1 MVFTKGGR
9 TRLTIAALGVLAA
22 GLAVSSARGAPVRAF
37 KTPPGPLTGVLL
49 DFAVQADISIGTDEA
64 THCPRPSPGV
74 EGRFTVI
81 QALDHILAGTGCGY
95 RILDASTVQIVRA
108 RPAEPPRA
116 PRSPANAA
124 PSPPKPPTPAQTIP
138 TRSVLPEVV
147 VTATR
152 RSALAIRLPD
162 SIGVIS
168 GARMATDR
176 DTSLGDLAGQAAG
189 LTVTNLGPGSDKT
202 IIRGLS
208 DGGLT
213 GHTQSTVGIYLDDTR
228 LTYNAPDPD
237 LRLADVDQV
246 EVLQGPQGALYGSG
260 SIAGVIHI
268 VTRAPDMDRYGG
280 SLLLSGAGTEGGT
293 ASGVVEAVANL
304 PLIPGKL
311 AVRAVGYGE
320 HDGGYIGNVILG
332 NSATNTTDRLG
343 GRLAVRLNLNG
354 DWSLEAGLTHQTL
367 DSADSQYATPRLGPY
382 QRNVHL
388 QEPHGNDFD
397 ALHLTVQGALPAG
410 EFKNTLSLVRH
421 QLDERYD
428 ASGALLNFIARPSL
442 PLGPPVPSAYDE
454 RDRIASVV
462 DEATLTSIG
471 ASRFQWLLG
480 GFVSSGRQTVDSII
494 TTAPPIAGVAYAE
507 TRTDQI
513 QELAAYGE
521 ATYDLTS
528 SLAVGAGARVGF
540 TQVSTTSL
548 VSAPFSDQTAPFR
561 GRLSNLDW
569 APKVSLRYQ
578 ISPTAMAYVLISEG
592 SRGDGFNTSGPIGTV
607 FSGPGG
613 MAEPFRR
620 FHGDELWNFE
630 AGAKLRTL
638 SGHLTLRAT
647 GFYAIWTNIQ
657 SDQLLPS
664 GLPYTANI
672 GDGRNFGLELEAAYA
687 IDGLELRLNSLLD
700 QPELTRNRTPFPSL
714 LHSGLPGVPR
724 GTVGAAIHYER
735 RSGQYRPFIDLAA
748 NYVGLSRLTFD
759 ARTTRRM
766 GDYTMTKLTAGVD
779 TGAWRMTAFI
789 DNPLGV
795 TGNTFAYG
803 NPFTLRRTRQITPLE
818 PRTSGLSLSRTF

>member
-1 MVFTKGGR
+1 MAFTKGGR
-9 TRLTIAALGVLAA
+9 TQLVVAALGVLAA
-22 GLAVSSARGAPVRAF
+22 GLDAAGARAAPVHAF
-37 KTPPGPLTGVLL
+37 KTRAGPLTGVLL
-49 DFAVQADISIGTDEA
+49 DFAVQADISIGADEA
-64 THCPRPSPGV
+64 ARCPRPSPGV
-74 EGRFTVI
+74 EGRFTMT
-81 QALDHILAGTGCGY
+81 QALDRILAGTGCGY
-95 RILDASTVQIVRA
+95 RMVDAATVQIVRE
-108 RPAEPPRA
+108 RPAEPPR
-116 PRSPANAA
+116 PSRSPAKA
-124 PSPPKPPTPAQTIP
+124 PPAPRQPTTAEVTP
-138 TRSVLPEVV
+138 TRSLLPEVV

-162 SIGVIS
+162 SIGVLS

-189 LTVTNLGPGSDKT
+189 LTVTNLGPGVDKT

-237 LRLADVDQV
+237 LRLADIDQV

-260 SIAGVIHI
+260 SIAGVIHV
-268 VTRAPDMDRYGG
+268 VTREPDMEQYGG
-280 SLLLSGAGTEGGT
+280 SLLLSGAGAEGGT
-293 ASGVVEAVANL
+293 ASGVAEAIANL
-304 PLIPGKL
+304 PLVPGKL

-320 HDGGYIGNVILG
+320 HDGGYIDDVLQGR
-332 NSATNTTDRLG
+332 AAANTTDRLG
-343 GRLAVRLNLNG
+343 GRIAVRLNLNG
-354 DWSLEAGLTHQTL
+354 DWSLEAGMTHQTL
-367 DSADSQYATPRLGPY
+367 ASADSQYATPRLGPY
-382 QRNVHL
+382 QRRIHL
-388 QEPHGNDFD
+388 REPHGNDFD

-421 QLDERYD
+421 ELDERYD
-428 ASGALLNFIARPSL
+428 ASGALLSFVDKADL
-442 PLGPPVPSAYDE
+442 PFGPPVASAYDE
-454 RDRIASVV
+454 RDRIASIV

-471 ASRFQWLLG
+471 ASPFQWLVG
-480 GFVSSGRQTVDSII
+480 GFVSDGRQTVDSVI
-494 TTAPPIAGVAYAE
+494 TTAPPGASVAYAE

-513 QELAAYGE
+513 QEFAAYGE
-521 ATYDLTS
+521 ATYHLTPT
-528 SLAVGAGARVGF
+528 LAVGAGARVGY
-540 TQVSTTSL
+540 TQVSTSSL
-548 VSAPFSDQTAPFR
+548 LRAPLSDQSAAFH

-578 ISPTAMAYVLISEG
+578 ISPRAMAYALISEG

-613 MAEPFRR
+613 AAEPFRR

-630 AGAKLRTL
+630 AGVKLRTL
-638 SGHLTLRAT
+638 ADRLTLRAT

-687 IDGLELRLNSLLD
+687 VGGLELRVNSLLD

-724 GTVGAAIHYER
+724 GTIGAAIHYER
-735 RSGQYRPFIDLAA
+735 GSGQYRPFVDLAA

-766 GDYTMTKLTAGVD
+766 GDYTMTKLTVGVD

-803 NPFTLRRTRQITPLE
+803 NPFTLRRTRQITPLA
-818 PRTSGLSLSRTF
+818 PRTTGLSLSRSF